1 MMAILLCGPKCAL
14 PMARNEVC
22 TKTYFFKK
30 ECILMTK
37 RILAVVMAI
46 ALALSMLTVNVFAAS
61 KMNPKIAAG
70 SAANSAVVTWDALD
84 GATGYVV
91 EIYNGSTRVTQSS
104 TIPATTTSFTYSGT
118 IAGGS
123 YSARVTATVSGG
135 TPVTENTASAYVVP
149 AQTTDGKLKVT
160 SDSTGI
166 ANIEFSYVEGGSS
179 YVIQITYLDS
189 SNKQATTTIN
199 ANIAS
204 GTTGFAGSLGIQYSK
219 LLNVTVKYNN
229 ASGNQVT
236 LGSVNVNYT
245 GSTSGTTTGTTTGYV
260 SFSNGILSW
269 TGSSNVAISYAL
281 ATNSNTRGYIA
292 SNGTYAYAT
301 NTRTP
306 VYGYS
311 LNISALLGTSS
322 YYTTIIFT
330 VSDYTSGGIL
340 GTFTYNPTYTGSTL
354 YGTGIILQAISS
366 NQMRVSWNALSSAS
380 SYSVYVVVNG
390 IPQNYST
397 TNTYYDFAYVTGLNA
412 EITVYGLNAAG
423 VRTAVIGSATIA
435 TNGSVSYNSSYNNGY
450 YWNSGYST
458 TSGSTVQGTNCYM
471 VVGTSSTTVYLNYS
485 VSGVYT
491 CVYTVEGVSR
501 QIPNITG
508 SVFTIPVGASTS
520 FSFFCTGYTGSGI
533 VASATYTASA
543 SSSATH
549 TGSSANAN
557 TPSSTKNLTLTAKS
571 SSTTTVSW
579 TKNSSAT
586 MYEVDYIRIGATTTE
601 PIYTT
606 KTSVDIP
613 MGKSVGFEVY
623 VYAYVNGRPVEVGN
637 AIHKAGDEIG
647 ATNTTKPAE
656 TTKDEPKLSAYVTG
670 FKGTVGTSGSIT
682 LAWNAAS
689 GNPNYEVYYKKST
702 ASSWKRIYTTAG
714 RALKVNK
721 LTNGTSY
728 DFKVVANGR
737 DSGILTMT
745 IGTTSSTKTA
755 PDPDGSGSTGSA
767 TPVITSITGGTG
779 TITVSWSA
787 ASGAV
792 KYQVWVNPEGSTK
805 YTKKATVDGTSATV
819 TGLSAGSY
827 KVRIKASKD
836 GTTWGTF
843 NDASCI
849 KSDYRT
855 VDVK

>member
-1 MMAILLCGPKCAL
+1 
-14 PMARNEVC
+14 
-22 TKTYFFKK
+22 
-30 ECILMTK
+30 MTK
-37 RILAVVMAI
+37 RILAVIMAI
-46 ALALSMLTVNVFAAS
+46 VMSLSVLSISAFASDWNQPQLSYDKTAKTMTITWNAHPS
-61 KMNPKIAAG
+61 AAG
-70 SAANSAVVTWDALD
+70 YSVVLYKDGINVGQVLSLAKTVTTYTFQSITAGGTYEASVTASFTGSAPETITSNKVVVESVVTVGTVKVSSAQS
-84 GATGYVV
+84 GAIVEWAAVTNAAGYVIDYTYYD
-91 EIYNGSTRVTQSS
+91 ETSKTIKNGPSIPLTASTL
-104 TIPATTTSFTYSGT
+104 
-118 IAGGS
+118 S
-123 YSARVTATVSGG
+123 YAITGISYANLRTVS
-135 TPVTENTASAYVVP
+135 V
-149 AQTTDGKLKVT
+149 
-160 SDSTGI
+160 
-166 ANIEFSYVEGGSS
+166 SY
-179 YVIQITYLDS
+179 QDS
-189 SNKQATTTIN
+189 SLNKK
-199 ANIAS
+199 
-204 GTTGFAGSLGIQYSK
+204 LIQ
-219 LLNVTVKYNN
+219 
-229 ASGNQVT
+229 
-236 LGSVNVNYT
+236 SVAVN
-245 GSTSGTTTGTTTGYV
+245 GATTGTTTGTSTAQGVASIVGTTLY
-260 SFSNGILSW
+260 W
-269 TGSSNVAISYAL
+269 TGYNAAYITIYAPTYSQYSPVLNKQYVTGTAFDFTSYASRYGTL
-281 ATNSNTRGYIA
+281 YFYVYPPTNSSAAVG
-292 SNGTYAYAT
+292 YAT
-301 NTRTP
+301 YNYNSTA
-306 VYGYS
+306 S
-311 LNISALLGTSS
+311 SS
-322 YYTTIIFT
+322 Y
-330 VSDYTSGGIL
+330 GISVGYL
-340 GTFTYNPTYTGSTL
+340 PTG
-354 YGTGIILQAISS
+354 
-366 NQMRVSWNALSSAS
+366 NQVRVSWNPVANAA
-380 SYSVYVVVNG
+380 SYSVKAVVNN
-390 IPQNYST
+390 IEQNYAT
-397 TNTYYDFAYVTGLNA
+397 TNTYYDLAYVVGNTA
-412 EITVYGLNAAG
+412 QITVYAVRADGYTFNIIGQASIAANGAISYSNYNAGYGYGNGLYPNLG
-423 VRTAVIGSATIA
+423 GYGT
-435 TNGSVSYNSSYNNGY
+435 TN
-450 YWNSGYST
+450 
-458 TSGSTVQGTNCYM
+458 GSTVQGQNCYM
-471 VVGTSSTTVYLNYS
+471 VVGSTSTTVYLTTTPSN
-485 VSGVYT
+485 VYT
-491 CVYTVEGVSR
+491 CVYTVDGVSR

-508 SVFTIPVGASTS
+508 SVFSIPVGAGTS
-520 FSFFCTGYTGSGI
+520 FSMFCAGYSGTGM

-647 ATNTTKPAE
+647 ATTTTKPAE